1 MSAYENTV
9 YDQLAEL
16 GREHREI
23 GGEPCDADDQ
33 VGIFRRILVR
43 VEHLLLIH
51 DVDVDERASHFEVGF
66 DNRANQFR
74 IFLVR
79 ERGVEFPLHRRRVAV
94 AGLDACDDG
103 CQRKRSPVGNEP
115 RRGIRPVRNRRPG
128 PPAVGCRPDASA
140 EPYRIGPGEE
150 SGDEAAAEF
159 RFGFAAYQGREL
171 VFDSQRPAFPGRSFR
186 SVASAVAELQPDLF
200 TFRTGKIVEQGSGNL
215 FPCQVFL
222 PFDMLFERRKG
233 IGDDCQ
239 PGAVDRKV
247 VVFRSAVRYI
257 HPFSIG
263 PWLSRLRS
271 SSGSLYFWYF
281 R

>member
-1 MSAYENTV
+1 MRAMTVASESEAPSAT
-9 YDQLAEL
+9 
-16 GREHREI
+16 
-23 GGEPCDADDQ
+23 
-33 VGIFRRILVR
+33 
-43 VEHLLLIH
+43 
-51 DVDVDERASHFEVGF
+51 
-66 DNRANQFR
+66 
-74 IFLVR
+74 
-79 ERGVEFPLHRRRVAV
+79 
-94 AGLDACDDG
+94 
-103 CQRKRSPVGNEP
+103 EP

-159 RFGFAAYQGREL
+159 RFGLAAYQGREL

-239 PGAVDRKV
+239 PRRR
-247 VVFRSAVRYI
+247 RSKGCSIPLRRPI
-257 HPFSIG
+257 HPPLF
-263 PWLSRLRS
+263 P
-271 SSGSLYFWYF
+271 SGRGSAG
-281 R
+281 

>member
-1 MSAYENTV
+1 MRAMTVASESEAPSAT
-9 YDQLAEL
+9 
-16 GREHREI
+16 
-23 GGEPCDADDQ
+23 
-33 VGIFRRILVR
+33 
-43 VEHLLLIH
+43 
-51 DVDVDERASHFEVGF
+51 
-66 DNRANQFR
+66 
-74 IFLVR
+74 
-79 ERGVEFPLHRRRVAV
+79 
-94 AGLDACDDG
+94 
-103 CQRKRSPVGNEP
+103 EP

-159 RFGFAAYQGREL
+159 RFGLAAYQGREL

-257 HPFSIG
+257 HPFFHRAVAQQVEEQFGFVVFLVFQMMPDSFG
-263 PWLSRLRS
+263 GRMH
-271 SSGSLYFWYF
+271 G
-281 R
+281 